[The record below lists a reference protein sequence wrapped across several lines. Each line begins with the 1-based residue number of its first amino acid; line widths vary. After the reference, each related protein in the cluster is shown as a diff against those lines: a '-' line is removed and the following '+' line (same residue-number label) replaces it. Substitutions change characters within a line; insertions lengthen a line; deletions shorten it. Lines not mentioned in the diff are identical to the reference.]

1 METTPQTE
9 QFLEENATIV
19 HQPIFTASV
28 VALDF
33 DLVTSDPSKSRADE
47 IKVLLV
53 KNKKPPKKSK
63 EGKPPGIGVPTGQ
76 FESKETAL
84 SAAER
89 EMEDETGCL
98 MRRVVG
104 KLFIVHKRLRI
115 DGNIVP
121 NEIHIFLVE
130 ASEPIRKVRET
141 DEIDA
146 SFEPWVPLRQVF
158 EMPLAQGGGS
168 NKNPNGIYFSHLQ
181 RLYTAIES
189 MVFYPEDLIEGEA
202 IKQWL
207 KPNRRHLVAAMN
219 DLEKAGL
226 LERFLPQNELE
237 VAG

>member
-1 METTPQTE
+1 METEQTE
-9 QFLEENATIV
+9 QIFEETTTEETRKLILTIST
-19 HQPIFTASV
+19 IAF
-28 VALDF
+28 DF
-33 DLVTSDPSKSRADE
+33 DLVTSDPSRSRADE

-130 ASEPIRKVRET
+130 A
-141 DEIDA
+141 
-146 SFEPWVPLRQVF
+146 
-158 EMPLAQGGGS
+158 
-168 NKNPNGIYFSHLQ
+168 
-181 RLYTAIES
+181 
-189 MVFYPEDLIEGEA
+189 
-202 IKQWL
+202 
-207 KPNRRHLVAAMN
+207 
-219 DLEKAGL
+219 
-226 LERFLPQNELE
+226 
-237 VAG
+237 

>member
-33 DLVTSDPSKSRADE
+33 DLVTSAPSKSRADE

-121 NEIHIFLVE
+121 NEIHF
-130 ASEPIRKVRET
+130 PC
-141 DEIDA
+141 
-146 SFEPWVPLRQVF
+146 
-158 EMPLAQGGGS
+158 
-168 NKNPNGIYFSHLQ
+168 
-181 RLYTAIES
+181 
-189 MVFYPEDLIEGEA
+189 
-202 IKQWL
+202 
-207 KPNRRHLVAAMN
+207 
-219 DLEKAGL
+219 
-226 LERFLPQNELE
+226 
-237 VAG
+237 